1 MTTDHEDAVHEAE
14 SHHFA
19 QLYAPL
25 SLSEITSG
33 KIIPPP
39 WLLGPSNPLDDMGLL
54 RSKTITMVSAEPF
67 TGKTM
72 LMLGVTL
79 GLASGRGALGYPAAP
94 GHRVLFLGQD
104 APTWDYWGQVRKLWV
119 GLGQPAIPQGS
130 AFFFL
135 NRGWKINDPGF
146 DGFLTET
153 VRLYG
158 ITVLIL
164 DTLLQFHDAEE
175 NSNKE
180 MRAVMDLLKSWRD
193 KGLTVIF
200 SHHTGKTQG
209 ISGNYAARGASVIS
223 GSVDFHLQ
231 LKAHGP
237 TISLGLPKRRGGAK
251 RHADGFSITDKDG
264 GIALESQVRV
274 ATPTERVRE
283 YLKQPRSREELQT
296 FLSTHYPGDA
306 DQVSGRLHGVLGRL
320 RQTRRIIERP
330 DGTFVA
336 VSTNTPKP

>member
-39 WLLGPSNPLDDMGLL
+39 WLLGPSNPLEDMGLL

-104 APTWDYWGQVRKLWV
+104 APTWDYWGQVRKLWL

-153 VRLYG
+153 IRLYG

-180 MRAVMDLLKSWRD
+180 MRVVMDLLKSWRD
-193 KGLTVIF
+193 KGLTIIF

-231 LKAHGP
+231 LGSRGNV
-237 TISLGLPKRRGGAK
+237 ISLGLPKRRGGAK
-251 RHADGFSITDKDG
+251 RQADGFSITDSAG
-264 GIALESQVRV
+264 GIVLEPRARV
-274 ATPTERVRE
+274 QGPSELVLE
-283 YLKQPRSREELQT
+283 YLTQPRTMRDLMT
-296 FLSTHYPGDA
+296 FLGSHFPGDTY
-306 DQVSGRLHGVLGRL
+306 QVTGRLHGVLGRL
-320 RQTRRIIERP
+320 KRLKRITEHP